1 MIKSAEKD
9 TGMQASLTP
18 KKGDLL
24 AAALVILLA
33 AGLSAFLWIRGRD
46 AGQATVEIRQDGEI
60 VRELS
65 LTTDQTFTLSGEY
78 ENTVTVQDGKIAI
91 THSDCPGTDCVRSG
105 WADQPGETIVCLPN
119 RTEIRLVGTRA
130 EDGVDAVAG

>member
-1 MIKSAEKD
+1 MN
-9 TGMQASLTP
+9 ASLTP
-18 KKGDLL
+18 KKGDFL

-33 AGLSAFLWIRGRD
+33 AGLSVFLWVRGRD
-46 AGQATVEIRQDGEI
+46 AGEAAVEIYQNGAI

-65 LTTDQTFTLSGEY
+65 LDADQTFVLSGDY
-78 ENTVTVQDGKIAI
+78 ENTVAVEDGKIAI
-91 THSDCPGTDCVRSG
+91 THSDCPGADCVRSG

-119 RTEIRLVGTRA
+119 RTEIRLVGTKA